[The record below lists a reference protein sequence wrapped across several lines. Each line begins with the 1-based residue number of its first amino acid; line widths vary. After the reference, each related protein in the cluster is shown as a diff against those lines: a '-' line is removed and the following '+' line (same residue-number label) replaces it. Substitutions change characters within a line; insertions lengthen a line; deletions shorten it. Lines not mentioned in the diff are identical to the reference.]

1 MEITRTRLIHRRRI
15 TFDLPASAEV
25 TLLVF
30 DMQGRLVM
38 ALPGQKVGAG
48 AEKSIEFSGE
58 GLASGTYV
66 YRLKAVMKH
75 EAAVRAGVMTLV
87 H

>member
-1 MEITRTRLIHRRRI
+1 
-15 TFDLPASAEV
+15 
-25 TLLVF
+25 
-30 DMQGRLVM
+30 M